1 MAAYQSF
8 EELPI
13 WQEAKELVRLIY
25 KLTKQ
30 EDFSKDFGLKDQIQR
45 AGVSIMT
52 NIAEGFERRST
63 KEFQQFLNYS
73 KASSA
78 EVRSLS
84 YVSLDQ
90 SYITEDQ
97 FRSVYEHTLKLSKSI
112 AGFDR
117 YLSQS
122 GR

>member
-1 MAAYQSF
+1 MAAYQFF

-13 WQEAKELVRLIY
+13 WQEARELVRLIY

-30 EDFSKDFGLKDQIQR
+30 EEFSKDFGLKDQIQR

-52 NIAEGFERRST
+52 NIAEGFERRTT

-73 KASSA
+73 KASSG

-90 SYITEDQ
+90 AYVTEEQFNSIREFTLQLSRSIT
-97 FRSVYEHTLKLSKSI
+97 
-112 AGFDR
+112 GFDR
-117 YLSQS
+117 YLGQS
-122 GR
+122 NH

>member
-1 MAAYQSF
+1 MAAYQTF

-13 WQEAKELVRLIY
+13 WQEARELVSLIY
-25 KLTKQ
+25 RLTKQ
-30 EDFSKDFGLKDQIQR
+30 DDFSKDFGLKDQIQR

-73 KASSA
+73 KGSSG

-84 YVSLDQ
+84 YVALDQ
-90 SYITEDQ
+90 GYITEEQ
-97 FRSVYEHTLKLSKSI
+97 FRTNYEHTMVLSKSI
-112 AGFDR
+112 TGFDR
-117 YLSQS
+117 YLNQS
-122 GR
+122 NR

>member
-13 WQEAKELVRLIY
+13 WQESRERVRLIY
-25 KLTKQ
+25 RLTKQ
-30 EDFSKDFGLKDQIQR
+30 EECSKDFGLKDQIQR

-52 NIAEGFERRST
+52 NIAKGSERRST
-63 KEFQQFLNYS
+63 KESQQFLNYS

-78 EVRSLS
+78 EARSLS

-97 FRSVYEHTLKLSKSI
+97 FRSVYEQTLTLSKSI
-112 AGFDR
+112 AGFDH